1 LFPQAVIKEKVEI
14 KPKFSKAFKTQALIG
29 GDTCESS
36 LYINF
41 GGTVT
46 LTQYSHGDSQR
57 WKLYDENLGLI
68 TDVSPVDQTDTTIGI
83 FPQWYKFSF
92 YLQDSLGNISYP
104 SDDPL
109 SFDPS
114 SPTGGP
120 YPMWPEFYWVL
131 TVNVDY
137 SLAAMPP
144 PEILATRGNPFV
156 PCQSFKPTV
165 KGRAFALVQSVN
177 FSAND
182 ELWIQTP
189 HSKLLGN
196 NSTIAPGDTIDLG
209 NMAAGDSLLLYLRSS
224 NTVVSGLN
232 LYPRYSRQYEELV
245 DGYVNP
251 VELDF
256 DDWTDLYFGNLTIQI
271 LYKPDPAEYTGPIA
285 VTMTPDS
292 IAPGD
297 TVQLSFKRKY
307 LDGTLEDFLSTDTF
321 ELGVIHGCAA
331 GSFLV
336 NDMEGEYFD
345 GVSQPVM
352 FVAGDN
358 LKSDSAVVKVRVGV
372 DNIIIPCKIGVGNN
386 KIKDSNTKENL
397 SGTIHGSRM
406 PIYTNKGITLSAGNN
421 NLTRVKPVSK
431 PPVSSKKEV
440 TGEVNKPN
448 ESPDK
453 TASAYCCGGNFY
465 ADTWAYQNIIIKNEN
480 TIPLGGWKYYQA
492 RVVKG
497 KLEIDNVTPNNDSA
511 PKITNGGIAADVWG
525 DSPVS
530 SVNPNETAA
539 VYWEKS
545 KPIPNK
551 NQNLATGLIR
561 LVGRYWQAGNTNK
574 VVLTATYN
582 SQTASLEIEVTKPL
596 KLGKKDIID
605 KINCNQAEDVFG
617 NKYSIDDSCD
627 SKAGRSGIPPQLIK
641 AQMFKES
648 GFQPAYRYEPW
659 IDLDCQINPISDQ
672 HYFGSGNK
680 FVVTTTSMGSGASIP
695 SNHIYFYQKIGYP
708 THPETIGQIIAN
720 NFSQYWLSSNVC
732 YNNKT
737 DQPNIYKFGG
747 RDITSLFKGY
757 YNNGEITKKNAINLT
772 KQTLKGNTTKYNI
785 IAQSRII
792 ASYGPFQQTYYNAF
806 DWNLVNYYAQNFYPE
821 MLNEPNPGFDAYLL
835 RILRIF
841 SKGVKN
847 KFPQNVNFNG
857 NNWVNG
863 YEGTWYNYEKTYDS
877 GINGYEDQIL
887 NYYFTFLPQ

>member
-1 LFPQAVIKEKVEI
+1 
-14 KPKFSKAFKTQALIG
+14 
-29 GDTCESS
+29 
-36 LYINF
+36 
-41 GGTVT
+41 
-46 LTQYSHGDSQR
+46 
-57 WKLYDENLGLI
+57 
-68 TDVSPVDQTDTTIGI
+68 
-83 FPQWYKFSF
+83 
-92 YLQDSLGNISYP
+92 
-104 SDDPL
+104 
-109 SFDPS
+109 
-114 SPTGGP
+114 
-120 YPMWPEFYWVL
+120 
-131 TVNVDY
+131 
-137 SLAAMPP
+137 
-144 PEILATRGNPFV
+144 
-156 PCQSFKPTV
+156 
-165 KGRAFALVQSVN
+165 
-177 FSAND
+177 
-182 ELWIQTP
+182 
-189 HSKLLGN
+189 
-196 NSTIAPGDTIDLG
+196 
-209 NMAAGDSLLLYLRSS
+209 
-224 NTVVSGLN
+224 
-232 LYPRYSRQYEELV
+232 
-245 DGYVNP
+245 
-251 VELDF
+251 
-256 DDWTDLYFGNLTIQI
+256 
-271 LYKPDPAEYTGPIA
+271 
-285 VTMTPDS
+285 
-292 IAPGD
+292 
-297 TVQLSFKRKY
+297 
-307 LDGTLEDFLSTDTF
+307 
-321 ELGVIHGCAA
+321 
-331 GSFLV
+331 
-336 NDMEGEYFD
+336 
-345 GVSQPVM
+345 
-352 FVAGDN
+352 
-358 LKSDSAVVKVRVGV
+358 
-372 DNIIIPCKIGVGNN
+372 
-386 KIKDSNTKENL
+386 
-397 SGTIHGSRM
+397 M

-582 SQTASLEIEVTKPL
+582 SQTASLEIEVTKPI
-596 KLGKKDIID
+596 KLGTKDIID

-617 NKYSIDDSCD
+617 ISYSIDDSCI